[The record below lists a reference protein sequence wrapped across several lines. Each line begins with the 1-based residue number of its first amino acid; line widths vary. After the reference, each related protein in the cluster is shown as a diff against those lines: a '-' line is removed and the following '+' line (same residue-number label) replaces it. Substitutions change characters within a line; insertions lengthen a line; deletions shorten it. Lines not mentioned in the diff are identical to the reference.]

1 MADKDGDKVYFQL
14 LRRWEMKLTRYTI
27 CFCCLVLIGLWF
39 ASPMLQEATSLQQA
53 PQSVAP
59 TLTRVDPDSDI
70 VVGGKTVK
78 IIGEH
83 FQDGAT
89 VTIGGKA
96 ASNVIFVSPTELTV
110 VVPAGIAGSA
120 DVVVTNPDGKSDT
133 LTGGFTYIEPPPTL
147 TRVDP
152 DSDIVVGGKTVKII
166 GEHFQDGA
174 TVTIGGKAAS
184 NVIFVSPTE
193 LTVVVPAG
201 IAGSADVVVTNPD
214 GESDTLADGFTYI
227 EAPQF
232 PPYDVNQDG
241 EVNISDLVAV
251 ASQFNTVGEGLP
263 EDVNG
268 DGTVNIFDL
277 VDIANHFGEGST
289 QGAPSSIPLPTPAVL
304 AKVETPHQFTL
315 DQEANRRLRAA
326 LTEIEGRADANPD
339 LRFVAN
345 LLRRWLI
352 DNRTIPTETRLYPNF
367 PNPFN
372 PETWIPYQLAEA
384 AEVHISIYDVKGQP
398 IRELSIGFREAG
410 NYTSQLDA
418 VYWNGR
424 NDIGQLVTSGIYFY
438 TLSAG
443 DFSDTRKMLI
453 LK

>member
-1 MADKDGDKVYFQL
+1 MTNPDGKSDTLVGGFTYI
-14 LRRWEMKLTRYTI
+14 EPPPILTH
-27 CFCCLVLIGLWF
+27 
-39 ASPMLQEATSLQQA
+39 
-53 PQSVAP
+53 
-59 TLTRVDPDSDI
+59 VDPNNAD
-70 VVGGKTVK
+70 VTGGATVK

-96 ASNVIFVSPTELTV
+96 ASNVIFVSATELTV
-110 VVPAGIAGSA
+110 EVPTGVAGSA

-133 LTGGFTYIEPPPTL
+133 LVGGFTYIEPPPIL
-147 TRVDP
+147 THVDP
-152 DSDIVVGGKTVKII
+152 NNADVTGGATVKII

-174 TVTIGGKAAS
+174 TVTIGGNAAS
-184 NVIFVSPTE
+184 NVIFVSATE
-193 LTVVVPAG
+193 LTVEVPSG
-201 IAGSADVVVTNPD
+201 VAGSGDVIVTNPD
-214 GESDTLADGFTYI
+214 GESDTLANSFTYI
-227 EAPQF
+227 EVPQF

-241 EVNISDLVAV
+241 EINILDLVAV

-277 VDIANHFGEGST
+277 VDVANHFGEGGT
-289 QGAPSSIPLPTPAVL
+289 QGAPSLVSLPTPAVL
-304 AKVETPHQFTL
+304 AKAETPHRFAL
-315 DQEANRRLRAA
+315 DQEANRRASAA
-326 LTEIEGRADANPD
+326 LTEIEGEADTNPD

-345 LLRRWLI
+345 LLRRWLT
-352 DNRTIPTETRLYPNF
+352 DNRTVPTETRLYPNF

-398 IRELSIGFREAG
+398 IRGLPIGFREAG
-410 NYTSQLDA
+410 NYTSQSEA

-443 DFSDTRKMLI
+443 DFSNTRKMLI